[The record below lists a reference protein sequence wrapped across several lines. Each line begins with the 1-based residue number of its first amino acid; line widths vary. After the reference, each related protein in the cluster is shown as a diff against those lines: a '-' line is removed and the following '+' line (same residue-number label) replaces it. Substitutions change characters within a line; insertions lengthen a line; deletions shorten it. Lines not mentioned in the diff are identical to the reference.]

1 MWKIFS
7 FSLDMSRSKNRDAP
21 SNMKLFPEDVAR
33 AEVLTGGN
41 PNILHNEMFQP
52 EEKPSYTDLF
62 SSTKKTPKKIK
73 SEGKKKTAQPLTTSQ
88 TTPRIITHPR
98 FLKLSSGFETDYE
111 ARERKQE
118 PLRAECDEEDNSP
131 PTTYRCP
138 DCDFT
143 TIRLNVIVLH
153 NKSHTRNYG
162 TPVPMKT
169 IKRKSTSLKFK
180 ERMSNEWKAND
191 IEPVKAKIPK
201 TNGTFG
207 KKTPKTP
214 GRRRAIIE
222 KESSRNITEELE
234 KKSEISPEK
243 SKKST
248 FQTDE
253 FQESLLEDW
262 AEYEMG
268 DQEALEKDTSSQENI
283 HIENNTE
290 NTSSENTKSVEK
302 KTTTVEEDNKKS
314 CFDFDDS
321 EDHIVIDKSKIK
333 FGRKIPRVLEEKVED
348 TRNLQ
353 SDILEMRSVLKEEEI
368 SNSYVKGLDERYF
381 SDSPKQNQL
390 QEIGV
395 DNEIEINTEV
405 GSEDVTELLDN
416 SIEKSHSTDSETV
429 MKERDAAE
437 LSEKVNQLL
446 DEIST
451 PSKLPTIPRLHKK
464 DRLKEYCES
473 VKNTTDQSDEKMC
486 IVLEHNQEIGAIAE
500 VKQDLD
506 IMSSLNDKTSDV
518 VNESDMSI
526 KQDKC
531 SESVT
536 DIVLSPKSIVPIQD
550 TVECEVE
557 ALQPEIQQKD
567 VSQSQDDDISSK
579 VIEINAPEYE
589 CEKTAVKEPNII
601 SVTVSNT
608 INRIQTTPLKLIEK
622 RPPIRFHMTSQLKT
636 INASQVFNT
645 TPKNVKV
652 VPKVLI
658 SSNTPAPHS
667 PGKTRPTMT
676 LKTTDGQSITC
687 SLKPGMLRHRTPTT
701 ATSTQSQQIGNISL
715 TGSKVHLSPNML
727 QKTAKSTAAG
737 RPQKTVVLSPST
749 LQMLM
754 QQSSNK
760 STVLQTM
767 APVEADVTVKQAQPE
782 LVYVPDGK
790 SFEMSNTDSSNQNLE
805 LNYIVDRSG
814 NLISLPST
822 ENSSANVSRKEDIL
836 AKALEN
842 TDVLQT
848 EMTLDASPIVIDSHT
863 AAQNTSSLY
872 KTESLYENVTL
883 NTPPIMSAYETPSR
897 INSTS
902 IADIPNEMII
912 IGGNDTVEYSLGSST

>member
-1 MWKIFS
+1 MN
-7 FSLDMSRSKNRDAP
+7 RSKNRDAP

-33 AEVLTGGN
+33 AEMLTGGN

-73 SEGKKKTAQPLTTSQ
+73 SEGKKKTPQPLITPQAS
-88 TTPRIITHPR
+88 PRIITHPR

-153 NKSHTRNYG
+153 NKSHTRNYR

-180 ERMSNEWKAND
+180 ERMSNEWKANVV
-191 IEPVKAKIPK
+191 EPVKAKIPK

-214 GRRRAIIE
+214 ARKKAIVE
-222 KESSRNITEELE
+222 KECSRNISEELE
-234 KKSEISPEK
+234 KNLETSPEK
-243 SKKST
+243 SKKSI

-268 DQEALEKDTSSQENI
+268 DQEALEEDTSSQEHL
-283 HIENNTE
+283 HIENTTE
-290 NTSSENTKSVEK
+290 SISSENTKTIET
-302 KTTTVEEDNKKS
+302 KTSTVEEDNKKS

-321 EDHIVIDKSKIK
+321 EDHIVIDKSKMK

-353 SDILEMRSVLKEEEI
+353 LGILEIRSVLKEEEI
-368 SNSYVKGLDERYF
+368 SNSYVKGLDETYF
-381 SDSPKQNQL
+381 NDSPNQNQL

-395 DNEIEINTEV
+395 DNEIEINTEA
-405 GSEDVTELLDN
+405 GSEDVTEELLDN

-429 MKERDAAE
+429 MKEQDAAE

-473 VKNTTDQSDEKMC
+473 VKNTIDQSDEKMC
-486 IVLEHNQEIGAIAE
+486 IVLEHNQEIGAITE
-500 VKQDLD
+500 VKQGLN
-506 IMSSLNDKTSDV
+506 IMSPLNGKTSDV
-518 VNESDMSI
+518 VNVSNTSI
-526 KQDKC
+526 KQG
-531 SESVT
+531 
-536 DIVLSPKSIVPIQD
+536 QD
-550 TVECEVE
+550 TVECEIE
-557 ALQPEIQQKD
+557 AFQPEIQQKD
-567 VSQSQDDDISSK
+567 VSQLQDNISSK

-601 SVTVSNT
+601 SVTASNPVS
-608 INRIQTTPLKLIEK
+608 RIETTPLKLIEK
-622 RPPIRFHMTSQLKT
+622 RPLIRFHMTSQLKT

-658 SSNTPAPHS
+658 SSNTPDPQS

-676 LKTTDGQSITC
+676 LKTTDGKSITC
-687 SLKPGMLRHRTPTT
+687 NLKPGMLRHRTPTT
-701 ATSTQSQQIGNISL
+701 VTSTQSQQISNMNL
-715 TGSKVHLSPNML
+715 TGSKVHLSPNIL
-727 QKTAKSTAAG
+727 QKTAKNVTTAS
-737 RPQKTVVLSPST
+737 RPQKTVVLSSST

-767 APVEADVTVKQAQPE
+767 APVEADVTVRQAQPE

-805 LNYIVDRSG
+805 LNYIVDGSG

-822 ENSSANVSRKEDIL
+822 ESSSANVSRKEDIL

-863 AAQNTSSLY
+863 TAQNTSSLY

-912 IGGNDTVEYSLGSST
+912 IGGNDTVEYSLGNST